1 MFASFVVSSRRRRSK
16 LRNHAM
22 EPWHF
27 YTFAGKGLTLL
38 VTSAEA
44 AVAKPA
50 AAVTSGLETTGVGC
64 WPICKAILLLQQ
76 GPRLGRGM
84 SIPVVKMINGIIV

>member
-1 MFASFVVSSRRRRSK
+1 MQWNLGIFIRS
-16 LRNHAM
+16 LA
-22 EPWHF
+22 
-27 YTFAGKGLTLL
+27 KGLRLPVL
-38 VTSAEA
+38 TSAEA
-44 AVAKPA
+44 EEVAEPA

-84 SIPVVKMINGIIV
+84 SIPVVKMINGVIVQSEDYEY